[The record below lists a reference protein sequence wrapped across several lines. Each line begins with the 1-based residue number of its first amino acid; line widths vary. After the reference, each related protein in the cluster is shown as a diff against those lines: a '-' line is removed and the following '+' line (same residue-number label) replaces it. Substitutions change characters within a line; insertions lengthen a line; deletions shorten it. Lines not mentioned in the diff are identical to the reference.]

1 MNGIVVLKNLF
12 PVYMQKMLFLCNP
25 FALSYIKRRHI
36 KKEWYLDILYSFP
49 AKIFLVSGVFSLV
62 WHTLF
67 WIINEAQQR
76 KWFFFPQY
84 INYSSEN
91 GFDLSI
97 TQRKK
102 ILNSKGKKWFYSCQS
117 LLSWSTRPWP
127 LPRCAHRRSFY
138 PKKTLAAKQK
148 LIIHLWR
155 QSYIS
160 FSLNITII
168 FYS

>member
-76 KWFFFPQY
+76 KLFFFPQY

-102 ILNSKGKKWFYSCQS
+102 ILNGKGKK
-117 LLSWSTRPWP
+117 
-127 LPRCAHRRSFY
+127 
-138 PKKTLAAKQK
+138 
-148 LIIHLWR
+148 LIL
-155 QSYIS
+155 
-160 FSLNITII
+160 
-168 FYS
+168 